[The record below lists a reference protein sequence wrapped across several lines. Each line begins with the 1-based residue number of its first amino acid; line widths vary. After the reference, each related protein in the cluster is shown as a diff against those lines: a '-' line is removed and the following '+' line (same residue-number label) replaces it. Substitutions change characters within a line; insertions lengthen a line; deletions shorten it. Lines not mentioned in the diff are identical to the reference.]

1 MPKFNDLDLNNWKEI
16 PINTDSLR
24 IIPERKKWG
33 KHSNFYHWNFVPQ
46 IPNEF
51 IQRYTKKWDWVF
63 DPFLWSATTAIEC
76 EELGRNIVGVDI
88 QKKLIDRAD
97 DLIND
102 KIKKYFLVWD
112 SSKQKTKELIQA
124 YLSEEKQVWF
134 SLSILHPPYADIIK
148 FSDEVWDLSN
158 CKSVEDFYTQF
169 WKVLKNTFELT
180 KKWGYMVVVIWDK
193 YQNGERVPLG
203 FGCMQRA
210 IEIWFKLKSIIV
222 KNMEGN
228 RGKLWN
234 GWIWRYRALSSD
246 YFIFKHEY
254 ILVFKK

>member
-16 PINTDSLR
+16 PLNTDSLR

-33 KHSNFYHWNFVPQ
+33 KHSNFYHWNFVHQ

-112 SSKQKTKELIQA
+112 SSHQRTKELIQA
-124 YLSEEKQVWF
+124 HLAQEQKEGF
-134 SLSILHPPYADIIK
+134 ALSILHPPYADIIK
-148 FSDEVWDLSN
+148 FSDQKEDLSN
-158 CKSVEDFYTQF
+158 CKSVEDFYTQT

-180 KKWGYMVVVIWDK
+180 KKWGYMVIVIWDK

-203 FGCMQRA
+203 FGCMQKA
-210 IEIWFKLKSIIV
+210 IEVWFKLKSIIV

-228 RGKLWN
+228 RGKLWS

>member
-1 MPKFNDLDLNNWKEI
+1 MPEFNDLDLNNWKEI
-16 PINTDSLR
+16 PLNTDSLR

-112 SSKQKTKELIQA
+112 SSSQKTKELIEICLTQ
-124 YLSEEKQVWF
+124 EQKEWF
-134 SLSILHPPYADIIK
+134 ALSILHPPYADIIK
-148 FSDEVWDLSN
+148 FSDEDWDLSR

-180 KKWGYMVVVIWDK
+180 KKWGYMVIVIWDK
-193 YQNGERVPLG
+193 YQNGEWVPLG
-203 FGCMQRA
+203 FGCMQKA

-228 RGKLWN
+228 RAKLWSS
-234 GWIWRYRALSSD
+234 WIWRYRALNSD